1 MTCLYH
7 VRWHDLPVADSRVQN
22 YLVLGLMGAG
32 DLAAGLV
39 CAAIGLSRD
48 IQVMAIV
55 GTVLVLSGAGMLAYL
70 VWSKSRPE
78 SL

>member
-1 MTCLYH
+1 MPCLYH
-7 VRWHDLPVADSRVQN
+7 VQWHDLRVADSRVQN
-22 YLVLGLMGAG
+22 YLVLGLMGTG
-32 DLAAGLV
+32 DLVAGLV
-39 CAAIGLSRD
+39 LSVIGLSKD

-78 SL
+78 TL